1 MRSLQH
7 LFTLNFILHFCMN
20 FNILFLVINFE
31 YCLYQP
37 QSKYLYEL
45 WDISGMYMYVNQ
57 LEI

>member
-7 LFTLNFILHFCMN
+7 LQLCIFVWIL
-20 FNILFLVINFE
+20 IFLYWKTVINFE

-45 WDISGMYMYVNQ
+45 WDISEMYMYVNQ